1 MILNAIILNY
11 IKKREKKGFSVGKEK
26 SFTVSTIDLTTAMTT
41 VEGRMEWWD
50 WSCGWLHLKLWG
62 RRKHEWGMQL
72 CNFRNF
78 DTFGNIAHT
87 YAVHGDGAAFN
98 VETHDNGG
106 GVNQNICNLGVMRD
120 RRPVKAEE
128 QVIDDWSIPA
138 WTERK
143 KEISHHGDV
152 RVMT

>member
-1 MILNAIILNY
+1 MQSSWIILR
-11 IKKREKKGFSVGKEK
+11 REKKKDFLLAKRKTSRFLLLIWQQPWQQWKEEW
-26 SFTVSTIDLTTAMTT
+26 SDETDL
-41 VEGRMEWWD
+41 VVD
-50 WSCGWLHLKLWG
+50 SIWSCKRGENISEACSFATL
-62 RRKHEWGMQL
+62 EI
-72 CNFRNF
+72 F

-138 WTERK
+138 WTERE
-143 KEISHHGDV
+143 KEISHGDV
-152 RVMT
+152 RAMT